1 MMKILL
7 AICVV
12 IGLFSCDSTNGTD
25 SKKTGSS
32 NESRPKIDTIQIE
45 NKSRIEEKYGAQW
58 DFCDCVKKSDSLDK
72 VLKKSTLS
80 DKETE
85 KLLLRADEVEKK
97 CKLFLTDLQ
106 SKKPAD
112 RAAHHAKV
120 KACLNGQ

>member
-1 MMKILL
+1 M
-7 AICVV
+7 
-12 IGLFSCDSTNGTD
+12 
-25 SKKTGSS
+25 
-32 NESRPKIDTIQIE
+32 
-45 NKSRIEEKYGAQW
+45 
-58 DFCDCVKKSDSLDK
+58 KKSDSLDK

-106 SKKPAD
+106 SKKPND
-112 RAAHHAKV
+112 RAAHQAKV